1 MFGNH
6 LRARGSNVCKTGLNS
21 RFTVVLG
28 SQWGDEGKGKLVDIL
43 AKDYDVCAR
52 FNGGANAGHTIVVDG
67 HKYALHLLPCG
78 IMYPTCLNILGNG
91 VVLNVPSMFEELE
104 QLDKNGIDYKGRLK
118 ISTRAHIVSDIQIMA
133 DGMDED
139 KRKNKDEASMIGTT
153 KRGIGPTYASK
164 ALRIGLRAGD
174 LQDWPKF
181 VEKYNTFIAHFK
193 NHFPVGDFDTK
204 KELDAIR
211 KLHERIISDNML
223 IDSVDYMHN
232 LLSDPKKRIIAEGA
246 NAVMLDT
253 DFGTYPYVTSS
264 STTVGGVCTGLGVP
278 PQAVETSIGIV
289 KAYTTRV
296 GAGPFPTWLNDATGD
311 RLQSV
316 GHEFGATT
324 GRKRK
329 CGWLD
334 LNVVKFANKINAYS
348 SLNITKLD
356 VLSGIPTLQVATHYD
371 LDGKKL
377 EGSFPANVDE
387 LARCK
392 PVYKEMKG
400 WTEDITKCKSFDEL
414 PKAAQDYIHMV
425 ERECK
430 VPVTWIGNGPKREEM
445 FLKH

>member
-6 LRARGSNVCKTGLNS
+6 LRAKAKDVCKTGLNS
-21 RFTVVLG
+21 KFTVVLG

-91 VVLNVPSMFEELE
+91 VVINVPSMFEELE

-118 ISTRAHIVSDIQIMA
+118 ISTRAHIVSEIQILA

-139 KRKNKDEASMIGTT
+139 KRKSKDEASMIGTT

-181 VEKYNTFIAHFK
+181 VEKYNTFVAHFK

-211 KLHERIISDNML
+211 ELHERVISDKML

-232 LLSDPKKRIIAEGA
+232 LLSDSKKRIIAEGA

-278 PQAVETSIGIV
+278 PQAIETSIGIV

-334 LNVVKFANKINAYS
+334 LNVVKYANKINAYN

-356 VLSGIPTLQVATHYD
+356 VLSGIPTLQVATHYE
-371 LDGKKL
+371 LDGQKL

-392 PVYKEMKG
+392 PIYKEMKG

-414 PKAAQDYIHMV
+414 PRAAQDYIHMV
-425 ERECK
+425 EKEVK